1 MMIERGE
8 EWTWYADFGLVE
20 QEQINIRVCHTYWH
34 RFGKTTTVSPQK
46 NWCLNLKYN

>member
-20 QEQINIRVCHTYWH
+20 QESNQYKSMSHILASFWKNNNCLPP
-34 RFGKTTTVSPQK
+34 KKLVSQSK
-46 NWCLNLKYN
+46 I